1 MSKRFGKYI
10 ASFDNFDNSL
20 IVFSVTTGSVSIFF
34 LSNYPI
40 YIIQTNKAITQYG
53 YNQFFFISGGTVR
66 VKTAENSR
74 PLAVTHLNDFTVHF
88 PNVDLS
94 PPSESSQLGFIIRC
108 VHIKYISILYQYFL
122 GISSDTSLIWFFAK
136 VSNNI

>member
-40 YIIQTNKAITQYG
+40 YIIQKTKRLRSMGMINS
-53 YNQFFFISGGTVR
+53 FFVSGGTVR
-66 VKTAENSR
+66 VKIAANSR
-74 PLAVTHLNDFTVHF
+74 HLAVTHLNDFTVHS

-94 PPSESSQLGFIIRC
+94 LPSESS
-108 VHIKYISILYQYFL
+108 
-122 GISSDTSLIWFFAK
+122 
-136 VSNNI
+136 